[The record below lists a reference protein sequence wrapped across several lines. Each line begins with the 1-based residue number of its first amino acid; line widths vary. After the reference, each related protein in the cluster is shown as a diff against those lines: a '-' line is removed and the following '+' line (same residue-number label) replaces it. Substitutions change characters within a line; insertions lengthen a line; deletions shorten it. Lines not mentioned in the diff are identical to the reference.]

1 MEEVKRNHLPI
12 PIDPLSIDWAN
23 LKLQLFGGKSISVK
37 SVPSLFLVTLCELY
51 GINSYLKSIYTA

>member
-23 LKLQLFGGKSISVK
+23 LKLQLFKGKAISVK
-37 SVPSLFLVTLCELY
+37 SVHKLFLVTLCDLY
-51 GINSYLKSIYTA
+51 GVNSYLNSIYTA